1 MHFHKLVV
9 VLYLDAKVSCK
20 LMLKTLIGVEPDC
33 FWSRQENGN
42 LSIFSSN
49 PNRPS
54 DFRCE
59 ISKQGPWH
67 AYVLLR
73 AEAWASHTL
82 RSDEKKC
89 GIRSVIT
96 KTETRGPYTRPFTV
110 YFVHTKTAFKVKSV
124 CKRFSDFKE
133 LDQKLKRQHSNF
145 LTTFPPDQVFNSMA
159 PEFVSERRKQLQTYL
174 DEAMEIPNI
183 ATGAHFA

>member
-1 MHFHKLVV
+1 
-9 VLYLDAKVSCK
+9 
-20 LMLKTLIGVEPDC
+20 MLKTLIGVEPDC
-33 FWSRQENGN
+33 FWFRQENGN

-183 ATGAHFA
+183 ATGTHFTCCTSAKV